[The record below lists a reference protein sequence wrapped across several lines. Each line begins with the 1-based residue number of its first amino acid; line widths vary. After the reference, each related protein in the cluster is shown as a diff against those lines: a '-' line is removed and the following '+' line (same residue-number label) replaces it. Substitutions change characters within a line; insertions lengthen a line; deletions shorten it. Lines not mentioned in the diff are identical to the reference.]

1 MILYKQFGLSAREAA
16 EITADVVEIIR
27 RRLEDNKAVEYL
39 RYRYS
44 GEKLLFA
51 ILMIGRLTGM
61 SLALQDVERAK
72 MIVADFS
79 RLIKILEEKG
89 KEELV
94 KILEKEILE
103 ETYAEEEFKR
113 GYV

>member
-1 MILYKQFGLSAREAA
+1 MILYKRFGLSARETA

-27 RRLEDNKAVEYL
+27 RRMDDEKAVEFL
-39 RYRYS
+39 KSKYS
-44 GEKLLFA
+44 GDKLIFA
-51 ILMIGRLTGM
+51 VLMIGRITGM
-61 SLALQDVERAK
+61 SLAVQDVEKAR

-89 KEELV
+89 RDELV
-94 KILEKEILE
+94 RTLEREILE
-103 ETYAEEEFKR
+103 ETYAEEEMRK